1 MSEQVQCPNCGG
13 YKLHTEKQ
21 ITIATEKQQIKYN
34 WFVKLSNLVTVG
46 GLILFLVYV
55 AIPPSTQ
62 TQTAGNNY
70 IGYSLVFGAIALGLA
85 VYLFNLLTDRITK
98 TVPSVIKYNLYCE
111 LCGYRW
117 TWQNDQPYPT
127 VNVNPA
133 LIQQGEQRLQEEA
146 ARRQRDM
153 EAAWL
158 LQQQQQKK

>member
-1 MSEQVQCPNCGG
+1 V
-13 YKLHTEKQ
+13 
-21 ITIATEKQQIKYN
+21 I
-34 WFVKLSNLVTVG
+34 VG
-46 GLILFLVYV
+46 GIILFLVYG
-55 AIPPSTQ
+55 AIAPSTQ
-62 TQTAGNNY
+62 RQTASNND
-70 IGYSLVFGAIALGLA
+70 IGYRLVFGAIALGLA
-85 VYLFNLLTDRITK
+85 VYLFNTLTDRFTR

-117 TWQNDQPYPT
+117 IWQNDQPYPQ

-158 LQQQQQKK
+158 LQQQQKK